1 MDESEF
7 GPSFCTRP
15 YTDDQ
20 KALLRAIA
28 DDPLNQLRRD
38 VYSDWL
44 LDRDEIE
51 EADRQRQWIVA
62 FRHLYKFTR
71 TWDEEKF
78 ELFYDDQLGDF
89 IKDEVALAAGLDES
103 FNRNSSAVCDH
114 LEFWLESL
122 KETEPG
128 IHFGADWPADELR
141 GFFGD
146 EVEKR
151 EQFFR
156 ALETVSG
163 TRIPSEVKAKAYIR
177 CAC

>member
-1 MDESEF
+1 MDETEF
-7 GPSFCTRP
+7 GPSFCIRP
-15 YTDDQ
+15 FTDDQ

-38 VYSDWL
+38 IYSDWL

-62 FRHLYKFTR
+62 YRHLYKFSSV
-71 TWDEEKF
+71 WDDEKF
-78 ELFYDDQLGDF
+78 EKFYDVQSGGF
-89 IKDEVALAAGLDES
+89 SNDEAAVAAGLIES
-103 FNRNSSAVCDH
+103 FDRNSSAVCDH
-114 LEFWLESL
+114 IEYWLESL
-122 KETEPG
+122 KDADPG

-146 EVEKR
+146 EIGKR
-151 EQFFR
+151 EEFFR

-163 TRIPSEVKAKAYIR
+163 IRIPSEVKSKAYIS